1 MQEVQSKGESVGKMV
16 NIDVPYPNHVVYFV
30 LTSTLK
36 WAQVRNGRILNIHNY
51 GTPTRVNKNGLKLGG
66 R

>member
-16 NIDVPYPNHVVYFV
+16 NIDVPYTNHVIYYFV

-36 WAQVRNGRILNIHNY
+36 WAEVRNGRILNIHNY
-51 GTPTRVNKNGLKLGG
+51 GTATRVNKMV
-66 R
+66 